1 MKFAFII
8 IGLLFL
14 NLSCTHYS
22 PLKKSAYS
30 EVRRVPAS
38 DGESCNALM
47 ANLFGNK
54 FSFSF
59 DDALNGSSLLI
70 AFAVASHTDSLFLTL
85 WCFFLMQA
93 LFVLI
98 PKSIANP
105 KASSSS
111 TPNNEDDFQH
121 SFQAAQAAI
130 QQLSRQK

>member
-1 MKFAFII
+1 VFIFGHMI
-8 IGLLFL
+8 IVWLVRSLYF
-14 NLSCTHYS
+14 YS
-22 PLKKSAYS
+22 SLVSAL
-30 EVRRVPAS
+30 A
-38 DGESCNALM
+38 DL
-47 ANLFGNK
+47 
-54 FSFSF
+54 
-59 DDALNGSSLLI
+59 ALNGSSLLI